1 MGILIFSAAVF
12 LGAFIQSVSGF
23 GFGIFVMLIFPFI
36 LPVSECAAVSGL
48 LSMVSSFA
56 LGFYLRKKCNF
67 KRILFPIL
75 GYIIG
80 SLPAILIS
88 DSTSN
93 DFMKKVLAVILIVL
107 SLYFLLFQSKLRIR
121 ESLPTAL
128 AVGFFS
134 GILGGFFAMGG
145 PPIVAYLIQTSKDN
159 DSYMAEVQMY
169 FGITNLISSI
179 IRAIGG
185 IITVSVL
192 CNWGIGLVALFLG
205 TVLGRKIFK
214 YIDSKR
220 LKLIVYCFMLVSGVI
235 NLF

>member
-1 MGILIFSAAVF
+1 MEILIFLTAVF
-12 LGAFIQSVSGF
+12 LGALIQSVSGF

-36 LPVSECAAVSGL
+36 LPVSECAAVSAL

-56 LGFYLRKKCNF
+56 LGVYLRKKCNF
-67 KRILFPIL
+67 RRILFPII

-80 SLPAILIS
+80 SLPVILIS
-88 DSTSN
+88 DNISN
-93 DFMKKVLAVILIVL
+93 VFMQKILAVILIVL
-107 SLYFLLFQSKLRIR
+107 SLYFLLFQSKIRIK
-121 ESLPTAL
+121 ESVPTAL
-128 AVGFFS
+128 VVGFLS
-134 GILGGFFAMGG
+134 GILGGLFSMGG

-179 IRAIGG
+179 IRAVSG

-192 CNWGIGLVALFLG
+192 SNWGIGLVALALG
-205 TVLGRKIFK
+205 TMLGRKIFK

-220 LKLIVYCFMLVSGVI
+220 LKFIVYCFMLVSGVL